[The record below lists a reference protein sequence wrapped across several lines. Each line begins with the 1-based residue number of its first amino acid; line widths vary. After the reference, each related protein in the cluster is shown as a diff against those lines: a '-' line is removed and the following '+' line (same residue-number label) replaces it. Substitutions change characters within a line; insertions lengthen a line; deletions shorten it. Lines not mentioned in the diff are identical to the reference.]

1 MLKIFMK
8 GELMKLNLNV
18 ELIEF
23 DPDILDVV
31 VSFFGVAGKYAM
43 IFGIM
48 YFVVRMVARAATGK
62 ERFL

>member
-1 MLKIFMK
+1 MN
-8 GELMKLNLNV
+8 LNLSV
-18 ELIEF
+18 DLINF

-48 YFVVRMVARAATGK
+48 YVVVRMITRAATGK